1 MKQKYF
7 EVIKE
12 NLKDEKKRFKNVR
25 EIMYRERY
33 EKQKAILEA
42 ELKKAARKAQARKR
56 KLKTKK

>member
-12 NLKDEKKRFKNVR
+12 NLKDEKKRFKNIR

-33 EKQKAILEA
+33 NKQKAILEA

-56 KLKTKK
+56 KAKK

>member
-42 ELKKAARKAQARKR
+42 ELKKAARKAQARNR